1 MGRSEPLADGTR
13 VLHIGPPKTATTSV
27 QAAMHA
33 ARAELA
39 EYGIAYAGRTRHSR
53 APATAIARPDLGVEF
68 TPAALKKWTQL
79 SAEVRES
86 TARITVLSSE
96 GLSYANVERAR
107 RIVDDIG
114 GSAHVVI
121 TMRPLARMIPSIWQQ
136 RVRRGSAQTL
146 DDYVAGIFDRDAD
159 GRFTND
165 YFWGRYGLDQ
175 LITTWAQI
183 VGEENVTVVILDPR
197 NHDLAYHAFEDLLG
211 VPRATLKHE
220 GLANESFPFAEL
232 EVIREFNAQFFAGG
246 GTREEWFKIIRKRDF
261 REFREPGSAW
271 LVGRKADI
279 SHGVAKRANDEVERW
294 IEFLDNFEG
303 RLVGDP
309 ADLLVDLDRYAE
321 DVAAPDQVSTASA
334 AQVAYA
340 VYDAMRRHSQKP
352 AAPAA
357 PAAAA
362 SSVPVKR
369 SRAAGA
375 KRRLARAVAALRG
388 R

>member
-27 QAAMHA
+27 QAAIHA

-39 EYGIAYAGRTRHSR
+39 EHGIAYAGRTRHSR
-53 APATAIARPDLGVEF
+53 APATAIARENLGFEF
-68 TPAALKKWTQL
+68 TPAALKKWDKL
-79 SAEVRES
+79 AAEVRES

-96 GLSYANVERAR
+96 GLSLANVERAR
-107 RIVDDIG
+107 KIVDDIG

-136 RVRRGSAQTL
+136 RVRRGSAQSL
-146 DDYVAGIFDRDAD
+146 DDYVAGIFDRDED
-159 GRFTND
+159 GRFTNA

-175 LITTWAQI
+175 LVTTWAQV
-183 VGEENVTVVILDPR
+183 VGEENISVVILDPR

-211 VPRATLKHE
+211 VPRGVLKHE
-220 GLANESFPFAEL
+220 GPANESFPFAEL
-232 EVIREFNAQFFAGG
+232 EVIRQFSEHYFAGG
-246 GTREEWFKIIRKRDF
+246 GTRKEWFKIIRQRDF

-271 LVGRKADI
+271 LTGRKADI
-279 SHGVAKRANDEVERW
+279 SRDAAKRANDEVERW
-294 IEFLDNFEG
+294 IEFLDGFEG

-309 ADLLVDLDRYAE
+309 ADLLVDLGRYD
-321 DVAAPDQVSTASA
+321 DVVAPDQVSTASA

-340 VYDAMRRHSQKP
+340 VYDATRRHAQQAEPETSAESAPMHP
-352 AAPAA
+352 AY
-357 PAAAA
+357 
-362 SSVPVKR
+362 R
-369 SRAAGA
+369 SRVAGA
-375 KRRLARAVAALRG
+375 KRRLSRAWAALQG